1 MISSTSTK
9 NISPRGTQ
17 RMAAPSVTAAIT
29 VRASRTPS
37 TATDACE
44 ADQAMATA
52 IVTTRPVPATIWLS
66 TLRFAGSLWP

>member
-9 NISPRGTQ
+9 NISPRGIQ
-17 RMAAPSVTAAIT
+17 RIADPSVTPAIT

-37 TATDACE
+37 TARGACE

-52 IVTTRPVPATIWLS
+52 MVTTRPVPATTWLS
-66 TLRFAGSLWP
+66 TRFLEGSLWP